1 MRRGPGTFYDH
12 FVKRLFDVAASGTAL
27 VVLSPVLGAVAIA
40 VRRQLGAPV
49 LFRQRRTGRS
59 GKPFDILKFRTM
71 TDQRD
76 ERGQLLPDK
85 QRLTPLGRWLRQTS
99 LDELPEL
106 INVIRG
112 EMSLVGPRPL
122 LHRYLAHYNDRQGR
136 RHECRP
142 GLTGWVAVNG
152 RNTTTWNER
161 FEMDV
166 YYVDNLGP
174 WLDLVILLRTVKTVF
189 SREGVDPGFA
199 DQMPEFQAR
208 SSS

>member
-1 MRRGPGTFYDH
+1 MWRGPDTFYDRW
-12 FVKRLFDVAASGTAL
+12 VKRVFDLTASGTAL
-27 VVLSPVLGAVAIA
+27 VVLSPVLVGVAIA
-40 VRRQLGAPV
+40 VRRQLGSPV
-49 LFRQRRTGRS
+49 LFRQQRTGRG

-85 QRLTPLGRWLRQTS
+85 QRLAPLGRWLRRTS

-106 INVIRG
+106 INVVRG

-122 LHRYLAHYNDRQGR
+122 LHRYLERYDDRQAK

-152 RNTTTWNER
+152 RNTSTWPQR
-161 FEMDV
+161 FELDI

-174 WLDLVILLRTVKTVF
+174 WLDLLILVRTVKTVF
-189 SREGVDPGFA
+189 SREGIDPGFA
-199 DQMPEFQAR
+199 DQMPEFQAT